1 MFHRSSKTSPR
12 TIKVKNLDTIHLR
25 EPIYLPQNIKLV
37 RSKEQVARNSCYN
50 VMEGSKFTP
59 VNTPKTQEGPTPP
72 TPTEQ
77 TKPTIVAKS
86 KKAAPKASNPEES
99 STPNVAMKPKKV
111 AKAPTPREAAMSST
125 PIRPDATPKSSSPE
139 DSEASIGPVQPEAGP
154 NATDPQDDESYIGSI
169 KFSDLTNRNM
179 TSVESL
185 HEALDDRNL
194 DKRGNRQIK
203 TARLLLYHIG
213 FDLDGTNTTLQNRA
227 YELVNTKMP
236 ALKVLLTRLNAAL
249 NPNESAKGT
258 NKPKMVAR
266 VLEAEMAFKA
276 SSGDSGEVSSSSSP
290 AEHGAQSTSPASGA
304 GQNRRGSSSPT
315 PAPSNEDLVAAIKA
329 GDSKKRRRTEDS
341 NDADDEHE
349 KPISMKRQKTKDA
362 GPETVGQLSGP
373 PVQEAADLENRG
385 SPDQDMDDGHDLDG
399 PTLGA
404 PDVDGLIGTPK
415 SDVRQPQASLKSKS
429 LQSAAN
435 VDPKMVD
442 PEAESEPE
450 GTDIDTSNAPG
461 NGKNRKS
468 AVTSDASVAD
478 TDLETPQQATVVRPK
493 ASLKGKKPQKSA
505 HAIPVGGTAEAE
517 SKKRKREEPTVWND
531 DDVNAQNVPEKPH
544 KRTKV
549 TDDEAEHTDDDVGAD
564 VSKVLE
570 EPQQLEEPTKPEDP
584 KQSVKRTPTKD
595 SFIYNGILDT
605 KILFEDTVVPP
616 EVLNATCRIMTGCGI
631 MDDVNM
637 VHQYRL
643 GLRKYQKSHEHDHDP
658 QKKGWRKWWAVQTF
672 WESRVSDIEVS
683 ATSDG
688 QSDADSPRFDVGNGN
703 SKMQPKFDNVDD
715 EILYDCTEGA
725 TTGDDLAAYNQRIKE
740 RDDLA
745 RNAQKKLRKEES
757 ELLDDVPRLES
768 LSLDAYY
775 TQLWKPQTDEEM
787 SKEEKLR
794 LREEEKAIM
803 ELLGIKVAS
812 EAFREIRRS
821 HDGRW

>member
-12 TIKVKNLDTIHLR
+12 TIKAQNLDIIHLR
-25 EPIYLPQNIKLV
+25 ESSYLPNNIKLV
-37 RSKEQVARNSCYN
+37 HTKSQVARNPCN
-50 VMEGSKFTP
+50 NTMEGSKFTP
-59 VNTPKTQEGPTPP
+59 VNTPKALEAPNSPTSM
-72 TPTEQ
+72 EQ
-77 TKPTIVAKS
+77 VMSSTVAKP
-86 KKAAPKASNPEES
+86 KKAALKTSNHGVP
-99 STPNVAMKPKKV
+99 STPNVANKPKK
-111 AKAPTPREAAMSST
+111 ATKAAISQEAASST
-125 PIRPDATPKSSSPE
+125 TPVQPDAALKSTSPE
-139 DSEASIGPVQPEAGP
+139 ESEASISRIQPEAEP
-154 NATDPQDDESYIGSI
+154 NPTDPQDDESYIGSI

-185 HEALDDRNL
+185 HEALGDRNL

-203 TARLLLYHIG
+203 TARLLLHHIG

-442 PEAESEPE
+442 PEAESETE

-461 NGKNRKS
+461 NGKKRKS

-570 EPQQLEEPTKPEDP
+570 EPQQLEEPTKPEESR
-584 KQSVKRTPTKD
+584 QSVKRTPTKD
-595 SFIYNGILDT
+595 FFVFNGILDT
-605 KILFEDTVVPP
+605 KILFEDSIVPP
-616 EVLNATCRIMTGCGI
+616 EILNATCRILTGCGV

-683 ATSDG
+683 ASSDTH
-688 QSDADSPRFDVGNGN
+688 SDAGSPRSDAGNGK
-703 SKMQPKFDNVDD
+703 SKVNG
-715 EILYDCTEGA
+715 EHTINL
-725 TTGDDLAAYNQRIKE
+725 
-740 RDDLA
+740 
-745 RNAQKKLRKEES
+745 
-757 ELLDDVPRLES
+757 
-768 LSLDAYY
+768 
-775 TQLWKPQTDEEM
+775 
-787 SKEEKLR
+787 
-794 LREEEKAIM
+794 
-803 ELLGIKVAS
+803 
-812 EAFREIRRS
+812 
-821 HDGRW
+821 